1 MFARP
6 LRPSGALLGTLRL
19 ATRAVGVRFFAVAE
33 PPAPNWN
40 EWSHRFA
47 DKMEWLNNPLLKQMP
62 HSPPTQRL
70 LKELVVQ
77 RDQDIREF
85 LRTGSKDS
93 LMPMDDHQDE
103 FKVMYYLVQA
113 VFNLGQQAAA
123 AAAASKTTA
132 GAARSNK
139 PVSLGLTDKK
149 GGAAEDAVLLDMEPE
164 ETTPLRMG
172 YMLLYYGDLDGDRD
186 YHPKYGAKVST
197 RKDAIPKSFC
207 ELEDDKFVFQTR
219 AMNKDEVQP
228 PKQTVAFADIKAVTV
243 RRNSG
248 KVRAQGWEH
257 SVCFELSSGRQLKF
271 AAKNEDDARSWCK
284 SINSARANTVTAS
297 TASLVS
303 FAQEFPY
310 IVEYE
315 WEPISAAGRG
325 DVVFSDGGSRFAVV
339 EVKSITFVNG
349 STSRAKRTTKRK
361 HVRGQAL
368 RYARIYRHQAR
379 SMLGSHVDVTPCV
392 YTNDDLSRM
401 TILEEQR
408 NNNVSFRSRHRNVC
422 SS

>member
-219 AMNKDEVQP
+219 AMNKDEGERECFNILLQIGCVVPLSARPAQRHVSGLLCFRWCGKLSSRQSSP
-228 PKQTVAFADIKAVTV
+228 PSRPLPSQTSRLSQSGATLARSGAVPLQTRHAPGMCFVFVTV
-243 RRNSG
+243 VFLLVVALQ
-248 KVRAQGWEH
+248 VRAQGWEH

-271 AAKNEDDARSWCK
+271 AVSPQPLTCMKVEQLTTLFSLSVIAR
-284 SINSARANTVTAS
+284 
-297 TASLVS
+297 L
-303 FAQEFPY
+303 
-310 IVEYE
+310 
-315 WEPISAAGRG
+315 ISAAR
-325 DVVFSDGGSRFAVV
+325 
-339 EVKSITFVNG
+339 
-349 STSRAKRTTKRK
+349 
-361 HVRGQAL
+361 L
-368 RYARIYRHQAR
+368 L
-379 SMLGSHVDVTPCV
+379 LGP
-392 YTNDDLSRM
+392 
-401 TILEEQR
+401 
-408 NNNVSFRSRHRNVC
+408 
-422 SS
+422 